1 MSLLL
6 VPPTADIRLRE
17 ILPHLT
23 EEDLS
28 HLKSIINLMDEKI
41 FTPII
46 ESEDKEKA
54 IEKELYHYITYLS
67 QVVIPILPKLME
79 WRKRPEFTVKLYESF
94 KEEVKKKLLDR
105 YSRRLILS
113 ALNIGEEHDRY
124 TSELLSDISEFVA
137 LIENAGPEAYFRT
150 FTKTSLAITVV
161 FLAMERKPGVVRE
174 LSRIVKKYADEL
186 ESFVATFQV
195 FLEPEL
201 APLRKKTSEREVEKA
216 RELRGSLFETM
227 ES

>member
-1 MSLLL
+1 MSLIL

-17 ILPHLT
+17 ILPYLT
-23 EEDLS
+23 EEELS
-28 HLKSIINLMDEKI
+28 HLRNIISLMDEKI

-46 ESEDKEKA
+46 KSQDKEKA

-67 QVVIPILPKLME
+67 QVLIPILPKLME
-79 WRKRPEFTVKLYESF
+79 WRKRPEFIVKLYEIF
-94 KEEVKKKLLDR
+94 RKEVKKKVLDR
-105 YSRRLILS
+105 YTRRLIIS
-113 ALNIGEEHDRY
+113 AINIGEEHDRY

-137 LIENAGPEAYFRT
+137 LIENVGPEAYFRT

-161 FLAMERKPGVVRE
+161 FLAMDRKPQVVRD

-186 ESFVATFQV
+186 EPFVATFQV
-195 FLEPEL
+195 YLEPEL
-201 APLRKKTSEREVEKA
+201 APLRKKTSEHAMEKA
-216 RELRGSLFETM
+216 KELRGSLFETM